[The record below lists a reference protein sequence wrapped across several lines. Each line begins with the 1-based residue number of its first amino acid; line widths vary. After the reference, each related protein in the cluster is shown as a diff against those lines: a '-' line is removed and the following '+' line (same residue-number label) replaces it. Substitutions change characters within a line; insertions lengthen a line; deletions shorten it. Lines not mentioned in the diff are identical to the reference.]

1 VTDDRPGWR
10 GSTGSAVV
18 LLCCALV
25 SAGWLVLGVLV
36 AMAYESRAFARR
48 LAAAAATGDDWALGL
63 LAGAPRTEPL
73 SQLVPDV
80 ALSVLLLACAGALL
94 VSGARSPAQRLL
106 GISLAAAAAAFN
118 LQSSAASQ
126 ALATATELDWVGVVP
141 RFVLPVITCV
151 AYVLAMT
158 RAPRAGSAGHLER
171 WVVALAAGT
180 AVLAFLSA
188 LVFPVSVRCVLLA
201 GLVLPLVGIAG
212 ARRQYRASNSERR
225 RAPARLLFGVLVG
238 TLVVEATVA
247 AVTALLVWLEFP
259 RLTVIDPTARGVGAS
274 FPSMPPLVLS
284 LWAAH
289 LSLPVLAVAVLWA
302 GRRSGAGTAQRWFS
316 RSLVVVLVTALL
328 GCLHVVTDRLVA
340 RSAPPPVSEV
350 VAVAVCALAFLPVF
364 LMAERMADRLLY
376 GTRPAPY
383 GVLAELVGLGAVQG
397 GTTRGVPDLAGV
409 AEVVG
414 RGLGATTCRL
424 TVHRPGLRDRSYRWV
439 RPGEEEAEALVEVPS
454 RHAGQEV
461 GTIAIDRAAVAGAD
475 DQRQD
480 LLEAVANNL
489 GVVLEAARAG
499 IDLERQLRA
508 ALAHAAEIAAARRRA
523 VAEADSERRRIE
535 RDLHDGAQHHLV
547 SLSLVLGLVE
557 IDLEAGR
564 LGQARARVDSA
575 LAQLDSA
582 EAVLARTATGL
593 SAPVLGDG
601 GVVATLCAEFEED
614 PHVRV
619 DTTAVTDPRLS
630 PEVEAAV
637 WFCCL
642 EAVNNARKHAAGAP
656 VDLRLATSGAR
667 LHLAVRDE
675 GPGWDSAAGS
685 EGRGR
690 GLRNMAARIAGVG
703 GQLEVRSA
711 RGQGTAVVGW
721 VPLAPPAFDRPAAVA
736 VGGPGLLD
744 PVGAP
749 VHGGAPGPAAA
760 PAGAGHQAPPRTRDG
775 ADGRPG

>member
-1 VTDDRPGWR
+1 VTADRPGSR
-10 GSTGSAVV
+10 GNAGSAVV
-18 LLCCALV
+18 LVCCALV
-25 SAGWLVLGVLV
+25 STGWLVLGVLV
-36 AMAYESRAFARR
+36 AVAYESRAFARG

-73 SQLVPDV
+73 SQLVPDM

-106 GISLAAAAAAFN
+106 GIALAAAAAAFN

-126 ALATATELDWVGVVP
+126 ALATATDLDWVGVVP
-141 RFVLPVITCV
+141 RFMLPVITCV

-158 RAPRAGSAGHLER
+158 WATRGGTAGRLER
-171 WVVALAAGT
+171 WVVAVAAGA

-188 LVFPVSVRCVLLA
+188 LVFPVSVRCVLLS
-201 GLVLPLVGIAG
+201 GLLLPLVGIAG
-212 ARRQYRASNSERR
+212 ARRQYRASNSERQ

-238 TLVVEATVA
+238 TMVVEATVA
-247 AVTALLVWLEFP
+247 AVTALLVWLDFP
-259 RLTVIDPTARGVGAS
+259 RLTVIDPTAGGVGMS

-284 LWAAH
+284 LWASR

-302 GRRSGAGTAQRWFS
+302 SRRSGAGTAQRWFS
-316 RSLVVVLVTALL
+316 RSLVVVLVTAFL
-328 GCLHVVTDRLVA
+328 GCLYVVAERLVA
-340 RSAPPPVSEV
+340 RSAPLLVSEV

-383 GVLAELVGLGAVQG
+383 GVLAELVELAALQGA
-397 GTTRGVPDLAGV
+397 TTRGVPDLAGV

-414 RGLGATTCRL
+414 RGLGAATCRL
-424 TVHRPGLRDRSYRWV
+424 TVHRPGLRDRSYLWV
-439 RPGEEEAEALVEVPS
+439 RPGEEEAEALLEVPS
-454 RHAGQEV
+454 RHGGREV

-480 LLEAVANNL
+480 LLEAIANNL

-508 ALAHAAEIAAARRRA
+508 ALAHAAEIADARRRA

-547 SLSLVLGLVE
+547 SLSLALGVVE

-564 LGQARARVDSA
+564 LEQARARLDQA
-575 LAQLDSA
+575 LQQLETG

-593 SAPVLGDG
+593 SAPVLGEG
-601 GVVATLCAEFEED
+601 GVVATLCAEFEAD

-619 DTTAVTDPRLS
+619 DTTGVTDPRFP

-637 WFCCL
+637 YFCCL

-656 VDLRLATSGAR
+656 VDVRLSTSEGR

-675 GPGWDSAAGS
+675 GPGWNSGAGS
-685 EGRGR
+685 DGRGR
-690 GLRNMAARIAGVG
+690 GLRNMASRIARVG
-703 GQLEVRSA
+703 GHLEVRSA
-711 RGQGTAVVGW
+711 PGRGTAVEGW
-721 VPLAPPAFDRPAAVA
+721 VPLAAPARPA
-736 VGGPGLLD
+736 
-744 PVGAP
+744 
-749 VHGGAPGPAAA
+749 
-760 PAGAGHQAPPRTRDG
+760 
-775 ADGRPG
+775 GRRGE

>member
-126 ALATATELDWVGVVP
+126 ALATATGIDSVHVVP
-141 RFVLPVITCV
+141 RFVLPVVTCV
-151 AYVLAMT
+151 AYVLAMVQD
-158 RAPRAGSAGHLER
+158 PRSGPVGR
-171 WVVALAAGT
+171 PGRPVVAAAVGVAGA
-180 AVLAFLSA
+180 AVLAA
-188 LVFPVSVRCVLLA
+188 LVLPASVRCVLIA

-212 ARRQYRASNSERR
+212 VGRQLATSTSERL
-225 RAPARLLFGVLVG
+225 RAPARLLFGVLVAS
-238 TLVVEATVA
+238 LAVQVALA
-247 AVTALLVWLEFP
+247 AVTGLLAWLRVP
-259 RLTVIDPTARGVGAS
+259 GLSVVDPTAVSGATATATG
-274 FPSMPPLVLS
+274 PPLVLWF
-284 LWAAH
+284 WASQ
-289 LSLPVLAVAVLWA
+289 LSLPILAVAMLAA
-302 GRRSGAGTAQRWFS
+302 GRRSGAESAERWFS
-316 RSLVVVLVTALL
+316 RGLVVVLGSALL
-328 GCLHVVTDRLVA
+328 GCLYVTANILAGRRAV
-340 RSAPPPVSEV
+340 PVLSEGA
-350 VAVAVCALAFLPVF
+350 AVAVSALAFLPVF
-364 LMAERMADRLLY
+364 LLAERAVDRLLY

-383 GVLAELVGLGAVQG
+383 SVLVGLTAPPR
-397 GTTRGVPDLAGV
+397 TTSAGVPDLADV
-409 AEVVG
+409 AEAVG

-424 TVHRPGLRDRSYRWV
+424 TVHRPGLRDRSYQWV
-439 RPGEEEAEALVEVPS
+439 SPGQEKAEALVEVPS

-461 GTIAIDRAAVAGAD
+461 GTIAIDRAAIAGAD

-480 LLEAVANNL
+480 LLEAVANSL

-499 IDLERQLRA
+499 IDLERQVRA

-523 VAEADSERRRIE
+523 VAEADRERRRIE

-547 SLSLVLGLVE
+547 SLSLVLGLAEFDVG
-557 IDLEAGR
+557 AGR
-564 LGQARARVDSA
+564 PEQARARLDAA
-575 LAQLDSA
+575 LAQLGSA
-582 EAVLARTATGL
+582 EAVLARTAAGL
-593 SAPVLGDG
+593 SLPPLGDG
-601 GVVATLCAEFEED
+601 GVVAALRAEFEDD

-619 DTTAVTDPRLS
+619 DTTGVTVPRLS

-642 EAVNNARKHAAGAP
+642 EAVNNARKHAPGAP
-656 VDLRLATSGAR
+656 VRLWLATAEGC
-667 LHLAVRDE
+667 LHFAVRDE
-675 GPGWDSAAGS
+675 GPGWEAGTGS
-685 EGRGR
+685 DGQGR
-690 GLRNMAARIAGVG
+690 GLRNMAARITAIG
-703 GQLEVRSA
+703 GQLTVRSA
-711 RGQGTAVVGW
+711 PGGGTAVEGR
-721 VPLAPPAFDRPAAVA
+721 VPLADAAPDRTATAAA
-736 VGGPGLLD
+736 RPGGGGPS
-744 PVGAP
+744 AR
-749 VHGGAPGPAAA
+749 
-760 PAGAGHQAPPRTRDG
+760 GAGTTLPA
-775 ADGRPG
+775 